1 MSSGDETY
9 AVPKR
14 GVRARLRTPGQE
26 AVEGVLH
33 LSEAAARHRG
43 PELPSDL
50 LNGDGDFLPVAD
62 PATGELRLVRRRS
75 LLWVSVELSAEAHS
89 EASPV
94 VDRDN
99 PEAVDER
106 VRIRFVDGSDVAG
119 LLRWVLPAGRRRVRD
134 FLEETETFFPLY
146 AGERVTFVNAERV
159 ASVDLE

>member
-14 GVRARLRTPGQE
+14 GVPALVRVPGRD
-26 AVEGVLH
+26 ATEGVLH

-50 LNGDGDFLPVAD
+50 LNGEGDFLPIAD
-62 PATGELRLVRRRS
+62 AATGKLRLVRRRS
-75 LLWVSVELSAEAHS
+75 LLWVSVDLSIESRS

-94 VDRDN
+94 VGGDH

-106 VRIRFVDGSDVAG
+106 VRIRFEDGSDLTG
-119 LLRWVLPAGRRRVRD
+119 LLRWVLPAGRQRVRD
-134 FLEETETFFPLY
+134 FLEQAEPFFPLY
-146 AGERVTFVNAERV
+146 AGDRVTFVNAERV